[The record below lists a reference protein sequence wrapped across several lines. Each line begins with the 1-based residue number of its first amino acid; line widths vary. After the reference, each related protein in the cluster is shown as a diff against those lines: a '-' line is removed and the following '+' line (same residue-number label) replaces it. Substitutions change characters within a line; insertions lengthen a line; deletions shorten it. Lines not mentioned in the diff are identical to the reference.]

1 MAELVIAVSLRIDPA
16 KREEATAAA
25 VEVMRATRQ
34 EPGCMAYTFSVDL
47 EDASRIHVFERW
59 ASQEA
64 LDSHFRAPHMAAFQ
78 QKMGGFGVK
87 DMKIEKFEIA
97 KAGPLR

>member
-1 MAELVIAVSLRIDPA
+1 MAELVISVSLRIDPA
-16 KREEATAAA
+16 KRDEAVAAA

-34 EPGCMAYTFSVDL
+34 EPGCIAYTFSTDL
-47 EDASRIHVFERW
+47 EDPSRILVFERW

-64 LDSHFRAPHMAAFQ
+64 LDGHFRAPHMAAFQ
-78 QKMGGFGVK
+78 QKIGGFGVH

-97 KAGPLR
+97 KSGPLR